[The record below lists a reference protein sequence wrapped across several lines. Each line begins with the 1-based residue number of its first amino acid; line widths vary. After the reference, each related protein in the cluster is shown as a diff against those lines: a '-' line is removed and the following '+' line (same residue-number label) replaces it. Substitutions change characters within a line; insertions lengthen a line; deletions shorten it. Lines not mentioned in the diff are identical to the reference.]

1 MSDDE
6 IDKAVREAAQ
16 YEAEDK
22 ARKEAIDARNEADSI
37 VFQVEKAL
45 KEVGDKVSAS
55 EKSGVEADL
64 QALKDLLAKAPA
76 DSTLTE
82 AQVTDIKAAKEKLM
96 NSSQALFTKMY
107 ENMQQNSA
115 GPNMGGQAGPGPN
128 MGGAG
133 PQGGDDDVVDADYK
147 EV

>member
-1 MSDDE
+1 M
-6 IDKAVREAAQ
+6 
-16 YEAEDK
+16 
-22 ARKEAIDARNEADSI
+22 
-37 VFQVEKAL
+37 
-45 KEVGDKVSAS
+45 
-55 EKSGVEADL
+55 EADL

-107 ENMQQNSA
+107 ENMQGAQ
-115 GPNMGGQAGPGPN
+115 NMGGQAGPNPN
-128 MGGAG
+128 MGGGAA
-133 PQGGDDDVVDADYK
+133 PNGGDDDVVDADYK